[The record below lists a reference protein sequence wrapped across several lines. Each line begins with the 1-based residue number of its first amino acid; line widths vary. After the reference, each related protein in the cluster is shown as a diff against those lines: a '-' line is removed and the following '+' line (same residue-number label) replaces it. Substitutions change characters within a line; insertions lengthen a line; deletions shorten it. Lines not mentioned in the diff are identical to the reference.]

1 MAKKKVFAI
10 GTALSQGLEETI
22 ESAQNYSSELRID
35 VIPLRKIEL
44 DPENPRDLALTVLD
58 VQNGIDHLDKDR
70 VRKSNELA
78 SLESM
83 AHSIKAQGIINP
95 ILVYKHG
102 ELYRLVAGE
111 RRTLASILA
120 GKSDIQAKILDGKP
134 DDLKVSLL
142 QWVEN
147 IERSDLTLWE
157 RISNL
162 QMIVN
167 AYAKTRNIEQ
177 TQITINELG
186 DLIGCVKSHAAN
198 YKTVLNAD
206 AELTQLIA
214 QNKIKSLEKAAII
227 SDVKESDKRKEVI
240 KACMAGATLKELK
253 YLADQAKI
261 KPIVTKQ
268 VERRGRHSSS
278 INFGAT
284 KNINVA
290 RIVME
295 SILANKALSHVT
307 SSFNNVDW
315 SDQRS
320 VTETFKHL
328 LKAIEKIHA

>member
-10 GTALSQGLEETI
+10 GSALSQGLEETI
-22 ESAQNYSSELRID
+22 ESAQNYSSELRVD
-35 VIPLRKIEL
+35 VIPLRRIEL
-44 DPENPRDLALTVLD
+44 DPENPRDLALTMLD
-58 VQNGIDHLDKDR
+58 VKNGIDDSDKDR

-83 AHSIKAQGIINP
+83 AHSIQTQGIINP

-102 ELYRLVAGE
+102 EFYRLVAGE

-142 QWVEN
+142 QWIEN

-157 RISNL
+157 RINNL
-162 QMIVN
+162 KMIVN
-167 AYAKTRNIEQ
+167 AYAKTRNIEPI
-177 TQITINELG
+177 QITISELG

-198 YKTVLNAD
+198 YKSVLNAD
-206 AELTQLIA
+206 TELAQLIS

-227 SDVKESDKRKEVI
+227 SDIKESAIRKQVVD
-240 KACMAGATLKELK
+240 ACIAGATLREMKN
-253 YLADQAKI
+253 LADQAKI
-261 KPIVTKQ
+261 KPITIKQ

-295 SILANKALSHVT
+295 SILANKSLSHVT
-307 SSFNNVDW
+307 SSFSNVDW